1 MDGPAPDLA
10 ALAAPPLRLH
20 RPVRQTAPVVFAS
33 PHSGRCYKPDF
44 LAAARLDPLSL
55 RRSEDSFVDELFAE
69 APRFGAPLLAAT
81 FPRAWCDANREA
93 WELDPS
99 MFAERLPAFVN
110 TTSPRVGAGLG
121 TIARVVASGE
131 TIYRDKLQFT
141 EAEQRVR
148 ACWQPFHETL
158 KALLAG
164 TRALFG
170 ACLLID
176 CHSMPAPSSHG
187 AAGADFV
194 LGDAHGTAC
203 APAVTR
209 FVERALGDLG
219 YTVRRNDP
227 YAGGYIT
234 RHYGR
239 PREGTHALQIEV
251 ARRLYMDEARIA
263 PLGRFDLVRDD
274 ITALIS
280 RLTETAEDLLAG

>member
-1 MDGPAPDLA
+1 MDGPAPDFA
-10 ALAAPPLRLH
+10 ALDAPPLRLH

-33 PHSGRCYKPDF
+33 PHSGRCYKPEF

-55 RRSEDSFVDELFAE
+55 RRSEDSFVDDLFAE
-69 APRFGAPLLAAT
+69 VPRFGAPLLAAT

-131 TIYRDKLQFT
+131 TIYRDKLAFT
-141 EAEQRVR
+141 EAERRVR
-148 ACWQPFHETL
+148 ACWQPFHDTL

-170 ACLLID
+170 TCLLID
-176 CHSMPAPSSHG
+176 CHSMPAPSG
-187 AAGADFV
+187 GGPAGPDFV
-194 LGDAHGTAC
+194 LGDAHGTSC

-209 FVERALGDLG
+209 FVERVLIDLG

-239 PREGTHALQIEV
+239 PREGTHVLQIEV
-251 ARRLYMDEARIA
+251 ARRLYMDEASIA

-274 ITALIS
+274 ITVLIA
-280 RLTETAEDLLAG
+280 RLTEAAEHLLAG